1 VTIKP
6 LATGVLAA
14 AVIATAA
21 ASVTSVAPV
30 GPTAPHVQPV
40 AFSAP
45 SPLDPAD
52 AAPSPDRLAGV
63 PNGLQA
69 TGVSFA
75 SKANLVAQ
83 ARGHG
88 PGLG

>member
-1 VTIKP
+1 MTIKP

-14 AVIATAA
+14 AFIATAA

-69 TGVSFA
+69 PGVSFA

>member
-1 VTIKP
+1 MTIKP
-6 LATGVLAA
+6 LATGVLAVV
-14 AVIATAA
+14 VIAAAA